1 MILVAGGS
9 GVLGTRLL
17 SLLDERGLDVR
28 VMSRNP
34 ERVRSR
40 VGARVQLV
48 PGDLRD
54 VHAVEQAVAGA
65 HTVVSAVTGFGP
77 ARDVSPRTVDL
88 EGNAN
93 LIRAAKTAGVEH
105 FVLLSVC
112 QASADHPIELFR
124 LKYRA
129 EEELRR
135 SGMAWTIIRPTAYM
149 ETWLGILGAPLLA
162 SGTTRIFGRG
172 QNPINFVSAQDIA
185 HLVELAVTDEA
196 MRGAII
202 EAGGPDN
209 LTMTEV
215 VSAFQTVTGASGTVS
230 HVPRPVLRVMSAL
243 MKPLNPAL
251 AGLMQAA
258 LVMDTRDMTFDGA
271 ETRRAYPSMPGAL
284 IADVVK
290 REYADRSP
298 APLGQRLGQGQG

>member
-1 MILVAGGS
+1 MFGNV
-9 GVLGTRLL
+9 
-17 SLLDERGLDVR
+17 ERR
-28 VMSRNP
+28 CM
-34 ERVRSR
+34 
-40 VGARVQLV
+40 
-48 PGDLRD
+48 
-54 VHAVEQAVAGA
+54 
-65 HTVVSAVTGFGP
+65 
-77 ARDVSPRTVDL
+77 
-88 EGNAN
+88 EGNVN
-93 LIRAAKTAGVEH
+93 LIRAAKAAGVEH
-105 FVLLSVC
+105 FVLISVC

-129 EEELRR
+129 EEELRS
-135 SGMAWTIIRPTAYM
+135 SGMDWTIIRPTAYM

-172 QNPINFVSAQDIA
+172 QNPVNFVSAQDIA
-185 HLVELAVTDEA
+185 HLAELAVTDEA

-209 LTMTEV
+209 LTMTDLV
-215 VSAFQTVTGASGTVS
+215 NTFQTVTGASGTVS
-230 HVPRPVLRVMSAL
+230 HVPRPVLRAMSAL

-258 LVMDTRDMTFDGA
+258 LVMDTMDMTFDGW
-271 ETRRAYPSMPGAL
+271 ETRRAYPSIPGAL

-298 APLGQRLGQGQG
+298 AALGQRLGQGQG